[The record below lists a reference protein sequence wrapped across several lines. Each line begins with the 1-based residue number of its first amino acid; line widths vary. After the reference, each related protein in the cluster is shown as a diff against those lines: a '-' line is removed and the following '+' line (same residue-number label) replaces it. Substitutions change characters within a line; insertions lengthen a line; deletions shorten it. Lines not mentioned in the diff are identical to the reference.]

1 MVQFKTGF
9 SLLISRLSFISNLNL
24 LESDAMQ
31 LHCSRESGIANSLV
45 FLIRFPNNFEVAMHL
60 LKKMA
65 KRLSVTSYLGV
76 TTRIA
81 VYYSRL
87 KFFLRE
93 SLNLNKLSRLQVDLK
108 TTLQNW
114 ITIWDWNFLL
124 QESLNLNK
132 LSRLQ
137 VDLKTTLQNWIFL
150 LNRSPQMCTQ
160 IQRRV
165 PWIGQH
171 GH

>member
-81 VYYSRL
+81 V
-87 KFFLRE
+87 
-93 SLNLNKLSRLQVDLK
+93 
-108 TTLQNW
+108 
-114 ITIWDWNFLL
+114 
-124 QESLNLNK
+124 
-132 LSRLQ
+132 
-137 VDLKTTLQNWIFL
+137 
-150 LNRSPQMCTQ
+150 
-160 IQRRV
+160 
-165 PWIGQH
+165 
-171 GH
+171 